1 MLEGLRSDVVANSVA
16 SLAMGKQAVT
26 MRARATSL
34 WVIFGGSTVT
44 SASLFAKLVTD
55 GYLDA
60 ASVSGAT
67 APSGIKNEEK
77 RAVAQA
83 AWATNQ
89 ALFGTN
95 KHPLFAAL
103 DANSPAAVA
112 KREEAKVIA
121 SNAPKAVKSESV
133 ANLTDATVSV
143 VATDTH
149 VSAMVKTFMASKPT
163 DLARKALLES
173 VAKLLGFELEGFKSI
188 KA

>member
-1 MLEGLRSDVVANSVA
+1 
-16 SLAMGKQAVT
+16 
-26 MRARATSL
+26 L

-89 ALFGTN
+89 AMFGTN

-133 ANLTDATVSV
+133 ANLTDAAASV
-143 VATDTH
+143 VATETH
-149 VSAMVKTFMASKPT
+149 VSAMVTTFMASKPT
-163 DLARKALLES
+163 DLARKALLQS

>member
-1 MLEGLRSDVVANSVA
+1 
-16 SLAMGKQAVT
+16 
-26 MRARATSL
+26 L

-83 AWATNQ
+83 AWAANQ
-89 ALFGTN
+89 AMFGTN

-133 ANLTDATVSV
+133 ANLTDAVEAV